1 MKYWI
6 YICLLLGYGCT
17 DKHKPAINTNTPTFV
32 TPAED
37 VTLAVNALLPQPHL
51 PLLQQAVKW
60 NDAGGQNW
68 LLLYQS
74 GPFAPSEGW
83 QHAAIAAELY
93 IKTDSGFVRQ
103 WHYSDTVPACT
114 RGAGLQFYPNHLSV
128 ADVDANGYAD
138 ITLVYHLRCAAPTQ
152 QQKKLVL
159 YERGRQYA
167 WAGSAAANKPLPAS
181 GSDTSALQPAVL
193 QHVHNWWQR
202 FPAGD
207 VP

>member
-17 DKHKPAINTNTPTFV
+17 EKNTSVSNTNTSPMV
-32 TPAED
+32 TPPED

-51 PLLQQAVKW
+51 PMLQQAVKW
-60 NDAGGQNW
+60 SDAGGQNW

-74 GPFAPSEGW
+74 GPFTSSEGW

-103 WHYSDTVPACT
+103 WQYSDTVPDCT

-138 ITLVYHLRCAAPTQ
+138 ITLVYQLQCAAPTQ

-167 WAGSAAANKPLPAS
+167 WTGSAIETKTLPANK
-181 GSDTSALQPAVL
+181 SDSAALQPAVL
-193 QHVHNWWQR
+193 QYVHNWWQR